1 MVGETIQHYRV
12 LEKLGGGGMGVVYKA
27 EDSRLRR
34 FVALKFLPDDVA
46 QDAQMLARFRREAQ
60 AASAL
65 SHPNICTI
73 YDISE
78 DGGRTFIALEYLEG
92 TTLKELIVGRP
103 LEAEQLLDLAV
114 QIADAFDAAHSSGIV
129 HRDIK
134 PANILVTR
142 RGQAKVLDFGL
153 AKVVCNRAVA
163 ADSVVTAMASE
174 HLTQPGS
181 AIGTVPYMSPE
192 QVRGKELDTRS
203 DLFSL
208 GVVLYEMA
216 TGLMPFRGETTGVI
230 SSAILNANPTPPLRL
245 NPDLPPKLEEI
256 IQKALEKDRE
266 LRYQHASEMRTDLKR
281 LRRESDPGLRT
292 TDSAP
297 TRVGDLV
304 AEQANRTFAGRK
316 QELSCLLGTLSD
328 SGPAVVYVHGIA
340 GIGKSR
346 LIAAFAERARDY
358 NAAVIVLDC
367 RAVEPTEHGFLRALG
382 SRFGRNF
389 GSVEDA
395 ARCLG
400 SIGSR
405 VVLALDH
412 YEVLK
417 LLDSWLRQSFIP
429 RLSST
434 ARLILADREAPA
446 PTWAAAPG
454 WEGLFR
460 TLELNAL
467 SGQDATSLLTCLGIP
482 ESRAARINRVA
493 QGHPLALTLAA
504 SSLANRQDP
513 AFDDLAIHRVI
524 HELTQLYLAEI
535 KDSVARRALEAA
547 CVLRRVTVSLLHAML
562 ADTPP
567 QDAFSRLRSL
577 PFVHIGLDG
586 LHINDS
592 VKQVVAT
599 ALRATDPSKYR
610 DYRRAAWAQLRTELV
625 TAPTSDLWRY
635 TADMLYLLENPAI
648 REAFFPTG
656 AHIYAVEPAC
666 PQDSQAVRAICEYHE
681 GTEAAKPLSEWW
693 KATPNTFSVVRDAT
707 GKTVGF
713 YCLCESTNV
722 PEVILRQDP
731 VVCAWL
737 AHLRDEPLP
746 KNETALFLRRW
757 LSEGEGEQPSAIQAA
772 CWLDIKR
779 TYLALRPKLRRVYL
793 TLQDIGP
800 YAAAAQTLGFAP
812 VPSANVNLDGRTY
825 YSAML
830 DFGPSSV
837 DGWLARLV
845 AAELGVSANEML
857 DVDARELVIDGS
869 RVQLTRLEFAVVHY
883 LRERE
888 GKAVAR
894 EALIRD
900 VWGHKY
906 DVGSNVVDA
915 VIKSLRKKL
924 GKQSDLIETVAGC
937 GYKFRCPA

>member
-1 MVGETIQHYRV
+1 MVGETIQHYRL

-27 EDSRLRR
+27 EDSRLGR

-46 QDAQMLARFRREAQ
+46 HDAQMLARFRREAL

-73 YDISE
+73 YDIAE

-92 TTLKELIVGRP
+92 TTLKELIAGRP

-134 PANILVTR
+134 PANIFVTR

-153 AKVVCNRAVA
+153 AKVVCNRAA
-163 ADSVVTAMASE
+163 ADSVVTAMSSE
-174 HLTQPGS
+174 HLTRPGS

-230 SSAILNANPTPPLRL
+230 SSAILNASPTPPLRV
-245 NPDLPPKLEEI
+245 NPDLPPKLGEI
-256 IQKALEKDRE
+256 IQKALEKDRD
-266 LRYQHASEMRTDLKR
+266 LRYQYASEMRTDLKR
-281 LRRESDPGLRT
+281 LRRESDLGLRT

-297 TRVGDLV
+297 ARVGDLV
-304 AEQANRTFAGRK
+304 DEQANRTFAGRK
-316 QELSCLLGTLSD
+316 QELSCLLGMLSD

-346 LIAAFAERARDY
+346 LIAAFADRAREH
-358 NAAVIVLDC
+358 NATVIVLDC

-395 ARCLG
+395 ARCLS

-405 VVLALDH
+405 VALALDH

-429 RLSST
+429 RLPST

-460 TLELNAL
+460 TIELDAL
-467 SGQDATSLLTCLGIP
+467 SGHDATSLLTCLGIP
-482 ESRAARINRVA
+482 ESRATRINRVA

-504 SSLANRQDP
+504 SSLANRQDR

-535 KDSVARRALEAA
+535 TDSVARRALEAA

-567 QDAFSRLRSL
+567 QDAFSRL
-577 PFVHIGLDG
+577 P
-586 LHINDS
+586 
-592 VKQVVAT
+592 VA
-599 ALRATDPSKYR
+599 P
-610 DYRRAAWAQLRTELV
+610 
-625 TAPTSDLWRY
+625 
-635 TADMLYLLENPAI
+635 
-648 REAFFPTG
+648 
-656 AHIYAVEPAC
+656 
-666 PQDSQAVRAICEYHE
+666 
-681 GTEAAKPLSEWW
+681 
-693 KATPNTFSVVRDAT
+693 
-707 GKTVGF
+707 
-713 YCLCESTNV
+713 
-722 PEVILRQDP
+722 
-731 VVCAWL
+731 
-737 AHLRDEPLP
+737 
-746 KNETALFLRRW
+746 
-757 LSEGEGEQPSAIQAA
+757 
-772 CWLDIKR
+772 
-779 TYLALRPKLRRVYL
+779 LRPHR
-793 TLQDIGP
+793 
-800 YAAAAQTLGFAP
+800 
-812 VPSANVNLDGRTY
+812 S
-825 YSAML
+825 
-830 DFGPSSV
+830 
-837 DGWLARLV
+837 
-845 AAELGVSANEML
+845 
-857 DVDARELVIDGS
+857 
-869 RVQLTRLEFAVVHY
+869 
-883 LRERE
+883 
-888 GKAVAR
+888 
-894 EALIRD
+894 
-900 VWGHKY
+900 
-906 DVGSNVVDA
+906 
-915 VIKSLRKKL
+915 
-924 GKQSDLIETVAGC
+924 
-937 GYKFRCPA
+937 

>member
-1 MVGETIQHYRV
+1 VVGETLQHYRV

-65 SHPNICTI
+65 NHPNICTI

-78 DGGRTFIALEYLEG
+78 DRGRTFIALEYLEG
-92 TTLKELIVGRP
+92 TTLKELIAGRP

-134 PANILVTR
+134 PANILITR

-153 AKVVCNRAVA
+153 AKVVCNRPAA

-192 QVRGKELDTRS
+192 QVRGKPLDTRS

-230 SSAILNANPTPPLRL
+230 SSAILNASPTPPLRL
-245 NPDLPPKLEEI
+245 NPELPPKLGEI

-266 LRYQHASEMRTDLKR
+266 LRYQHASEMRADLKR
-281 LRRESDPGLRT
+281 LRRESDSGLRT

-297 TRVGDLV
+297 ARVGDLV

-346 LIAAFAERARDY
+346 LIAAFADRARDH

-417 LLDSWLRQSFIP
+417 LLDSWLRQSFVP
-429 RLSST
+429 RLPST

-446 PTWAAAPG
+446 PAWAAAPG

-460 TLELNAL
+460 TIELDAL

-482 ESRAARINRVA
+482 ESRATRINRVA

-513 AFDDLAIHRVI
+513 GFDDLAIHRVI

-535 KDSVARRALEAA
+535 TDSVTRRALEAA

-562 ADTPP
+562 ADLPP
-567 QDAFSRLRSL
+567 QDVFSRLRSL
-577 PFVHIGLDG
+577 PFVYIGLDG
-586 LHINDS
+586 LHIHDS

-599 ALRATDPSKYR
+599 ALRATDPSQYR
-610 DYRRAAWAQLRTELV
+610 NYRRAAWSQLRTELV
-625 TAPTSDLWRY
+625 TAPITDLWRY

-656 AHIYAVEPAC
+656 AHIYAVDPAC
-666 PQDSQAVRAICEYHE
+666 PQDSEAVRAICEHHE
-681 GTEAAKPLSEWW
+681 GAEAGRSLSEWW
-693 KATPNTFSVVRDAT
+693 KTTPEAFSVVRDAT

-713 YCLCESTNV
+713 YCLCESTSF
-722 PEVILRQDP
+722 PEAIRRQDP
-731 VVCAWL
+731 VVCGWL
-737 AHLRDEPLP
+737 AHLRDDPLP

-757 LSEGEGEQPSAIQAA
+757 LSEGEGEQPSPIQAA

-793 TLQDIGP
+793 TLQDLGP
-800 YAAAAQTLGFAP
+800 YLPAAQTLGFVP

-869 RVQLTRLEFAVVHY
+869 RVQLTRLEFAVIHY

-894 EALIRD
+894 EALIRE

-915 VIKSLRKKL
+915 VIKGLRKKL